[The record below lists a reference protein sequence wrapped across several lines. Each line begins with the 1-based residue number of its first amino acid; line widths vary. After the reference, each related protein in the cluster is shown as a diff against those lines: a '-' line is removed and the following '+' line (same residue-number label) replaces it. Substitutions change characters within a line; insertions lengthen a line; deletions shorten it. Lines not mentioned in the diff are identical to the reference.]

1 MICVAWPW
9 IRCSYKV
16 RGNGGNGFYYGKG
29 YGVFGEEGLKRVGEE
44 RNECLR
50 SDRERATRF

>member
-9 IRCSYKV
+9 IGWSYKV
-16 RGNGGNGFYYGKG
+16 RGRGKRFFYGKG
-29 YGVFGEEGLKRVGEE
+29 YGVFGEEGLKKVGEE